1 MSAKVSPASR
11 LKRSLTD
18 VTGDEAQDADR
29 LQSPILLPTVESSPL
44 AINPMSVIGERVVI
58 AMVGLPA
65 RGKSYTS
72 RAIVHFF
79 TFLGCPVRLFNAGNK
94 RRTKGL
100 AGAAAS
106 FFEASNKDAQQ
117 QREQMAMETLDDLL
131 AWLESAP
138 HGCACGIFD
147 ATNTTVARRRAVIE
161 RCARAEKQSATPL
174 RLVFVESVCND
185 AAILKHSYRL
195 KLSNG
200 DYEGQDA
207 EKALADFVSRVR
219 AYEQVYETITDEEAS
234 GFEAEFDTNGG
245 RLRYVQTVDA
255 GRKLVASGCNSY
267 LMSHLVALLHTIH
280 LYPRKILIL
289 LAGESANDR
298 DGIRGG
304 DTELSEA
311 GRAYSAA
318 LCDVVR
324 ARGCLSEATPQVLTG
339 TLRRYT
345 QLADLLCSPGGGA
358 VGDGGGAAQSA
369 GCSGGGAAAAAGG
382 WARGTRVQLKSLNE
396 LCFGS
401 LEGLPGEGSG

>member
-1 MSAKVSPASR
+1 MALRAASLR
-11 LKRSLTD
+11 GGALD
-18 VTGDEAQDADR
+18 VDR
-29 LQSPILLPTVESSPL
+29 LQSPILLPTVKASPL

-94 RRTKGL
+94 RRTLGL

-106 FFEASNKDAQQ
+106 FFDPSNKDATQ

-161 RCARAEKQSATPL
+161 RCARAEKPSATPL
-174 RLVFVESVCND
+174 RLVFVESICND
-185 AAILKHSYRL
+185 AAILRHSYRL

-207 EKALADFVSRVR
+207 ERAFVDFVSRVE

-234 GFEAEFDTNGG
+234 GFEIEFDTNGG

-267 LMSHLVALLHTIH
+267 LMSHLVALLHTS
-280 LYPRKILIL
+280 LV
-289 LAGESANDR
+289 G
-298 DGIRGG
+298 
-304 DTELSEA
+304 
-311 GRAYSAA
+311 
-318 LCDVVR
+318 VR
-324 ARGCLSEATPQVLTG
+324 AGARVRASHPHP
-339 TLRRYT
+339 
-345 QLADLLCSPGGGA
+345 SPGG
-358 VGDGGGAAQSA
+358 
-369 GCSGGGAAAAAGG
+369 
-382 WARGTRVQLKSLNE
+382 
-396 LCFGS
+396 
-401 LEGLPGEGSG
+401 

>member
-1 MSAKVSPASR
+1 
-11 LKRSLTD
+11 
-18 VTGDEAQDADR
+18 
-29 LQSPILLPTVESSPL
+29 
-44 AINPMSVIGERVVI
+44 MSVIGERVVI

-94 RRTKGL
+94 RRTLGL

-106 FFEASNKDAQQ
+106 FFDASNKDAQQ

-161 RCARAEKQSATPL
+161 RCARAEKLSATPL

-185 AAILKHSYRL
+185 AAILRHSYRL

-200 DYEGQDA
+200 DYEGRDA
-207 EKALADFVSRVR
+207 ERALADFVSRVK

-234 GFEAEFDTNGG
+234 GFEGEFDTNGG

-280 LYPRKILIL
+280 LYPRKIVIL
-289 LAGESANDR
+289 LAGESENDR

-318 LCDVVR
+318 VCDLVR
-324 ARGCLSEATPQVLTG
+324 VRGCLSEATPQVLTG

-345 QLADLLCSPGGGA
+345 HLADRLCRPGGAGDYDGGGGA
-358 VGDGGGAAQSA
+358 EGSGCGSRGGGSSGYGDGGG
-369 GCSGGGAAAAAGG
+369 GGGGG
-382 WARGTRVQLKSLNE
+382 DG
-396 LCFGS
+396 
-401 LEGLPGEGSG
+401 GEGGGGEGGEGGYYSRATVD